1 MTTPPATPVP
11 STPVGRPA
19 ASAHAAP
26 IPDIASRRP
35 PRLGG
40 LSPTAVALEIR
51 RSARNRRTMIFAIV
65 LPVVLF
71 LLIATHQVYAHER
84 EGLGNVSAF
93 IMVSVALY
101 GAVLATT
108 SGGAMVS
115 IERAAGWSRQLRLTP
130 LAPAAYV
137 AIKLMTALTLGAS
150 SVIAVYVVGI
160 ISHRP
165 SLPVWLW
172 IVSGLC
178 VWVGSL
184 VFAAFGLF
192 MGYLLP
198 TENVM
203 QFLGIGVFL
212 LSLLGGLFYP
222 LSSFPQLFQDIAKF
236 TPLYGL
242 NELVHA
248 PLLDQGV
255 HLTWIVNVVAWL
267 IIFSAGAI
275 WRMRRDTARV

>member
-1 MTTPPATPVP
+1 M
-11 STPVGRPA
+11 STPSLPSAPVGVPAARPA
-19 ASAHAAP
+19 PAAP
-26 IPDIASRRP
+26 VPDIASRRAP
-35 PRLGG
+35 KLGG
-40 LSPTAVALEIR
+40 LSLTALRLEIR
-51 RSARNRRTMIFAIV
+51 KATRNKRTMIFAIV

-71 LLIATHQVYAHER
+71 LLIATHRVYAHER

-130 LAPAAYV
+130 LAPPAYV
-137 AIKLMTALTLGAS
+137 AIKLMTALTLGAA

-160 ISHRP
+160 ISQRP

-222 LSSFPQLFQDIAKF
+222 LSTFPHLFQVIAKF

-255 HLTWIVNVVAWL
+255 HLIWIVNAVAWL
-267 IIFSAGAI
+267 IIFSAGAV